1 MFAKS
6 GALRWAGVILFSL
19 AAGSADASICRPLEM
34 RLMQLQAAG
43 ARDTAQIEDVRSLL
57 AQRGCGGRAPAA
69 ASGRQGSSFA
79 AWDRGRGWGAPGEA
93 RRAGPDRRWNDAGSA
108 RKSAPRGTFRT
119 LCVRTCD
126 GYYFPISFSTT
137 RKHFE
142 SDEATCRR
150 MCPAGNPNL
159 YYHAVGGQGPENML
173 GLDGSPYTDLFT
185 AFRYRSVL
193 DTGCSCGVQSG
204 VLEYV
209 AGPAVVPNVA
219 QNSVARLPEPR
230 PAPGEDPETLLDR
243 RGGFTASTAEA
254 LAAAAGA
261 APAEG
266 GVRIILP
273 AWNAAQ
279 SSVMLT
285 GVPTARIYPD

>member
-1 MFAKS
+1 MFAGS
-6 GALRWAGVILFSL
+6 GALRWVGMILVSL

-43 ARDTAQIEDVRSLL
+43 ARDAQIQEVQNLL
-57 AQRGCGGRAPAA
+57 AQRRCGGRVPS
-69 ASGRQGSSFA
+69 SGFEWGRGWGQQGQTRRHDA
-79 AWDRGRGWGAPGEA
+79 DRGRGERRTAVA
-93 RRAGPDRRWNDAGSA
+93 R
-108 RKSAPRGTFRT
+108 APRGTFRT

-142 SDEATCRR
+142 SDEATCRQ
-150 MCPAGNPNL
+150 MCPAGDPNL
-159 YYHAVGGQGPENML
+159 YYHAVGGQGPEDML
-173 GLDGSPYTDLFT
+173 GLDGSPYADLST

-193 DTGCSCGVQSG
+193 DAGCSCGVQSG
-204 VLEYV
+204 VFAEYV
-209 AGPAVVPNVA
+209 AGPPVVPNLA
-219 QNSVARLPEPR
+219 QDSVARLPEPR

-243 RGGFTASTAEA
+243 RSGFTASTAIA
-254 LAAAAGA
+254 LAAAGA
-261 APAEG
+261 ASAEG
-266 GVRIILP
+266 GVRIVLP

-285 GVPTARIYPD
+285 AVPTARIYPD